1 MEPTQELVDA
11 FYRERVHR
19 ARREAPE
26 AKLLAGPELFEM
38 ACEIARAGIR
48 HQHPDADE
56 AQVEA
61 ILTRRLAIK
70 KRLEQIP

>member
-11 FYRERVHR
+11 IYRERVHR
-19 ARREAPE
+19 ARRTAPE
-26 AKLLAGPELFEM
+26 QKLLAGPELFEM
-38 ACEIARAGIR
+38 ACEITRAGIR

-61 ILTRRLAIK
+61 ILARRLAIR
-70 KRLEQIP
+70 KRLEETS